1 MSQKPNNTDFS
12 PTLAPF
18 NLSVLAL
25 GSQVGCSTLFI
36 VIVAVFGGI
45 WLDRFLDT
53 KPVFTILFILGSAP
67 LALGLT
73 YWLALRTLRESKLES
88 PDKKKEADSDKED
101 LTGE

>member
-1 MSQKPNNTDFS
+1 MSQKPNKTDFR

-18 NLSVLAL
+18 NMSVLAL

-53 KPVFTILFILGSAP
+53 KPIFTILFILGSAP

-73 YWLALRTLRESKLES
+73 YWLALRTLKSS
-88 PDKKKEADSDKED
+88 QFAAPDANENKTDKEE

>member
-1 MSQKPNNTDFS
+1 MSQQPNKKDLKPKF
-12 PTLAPF
+12 APF

-25 GSQVGCSTLFI
+25 GGQVGCSTLII
-36 VIVAVFGGI
+36 VILAVFGGI

-73 YWLALRTLRESKLES
+73 YWLALRTLQSTQFETPKNNET
-88 PDKKKEADSDKED
+88 KTDKEE
-101 LTGE
+101 LTSE

>member
-1 MSQKPNNTDFS
+1 MSQQTNKNDFKPSF
-12 PTLAPF
+12 APF
-18 NLSVLAL
+18 NMSVLAL
-25 GSQVGCSTLFI
+25 GGQVGCSTLFI

-73 YWLALRTLRESKLES
+73 YWFALRTLRESQLVS
-88 PDKKKEADSDKED
+88 PEKKETKSDKED
-101 LTGE
+101 LTSE